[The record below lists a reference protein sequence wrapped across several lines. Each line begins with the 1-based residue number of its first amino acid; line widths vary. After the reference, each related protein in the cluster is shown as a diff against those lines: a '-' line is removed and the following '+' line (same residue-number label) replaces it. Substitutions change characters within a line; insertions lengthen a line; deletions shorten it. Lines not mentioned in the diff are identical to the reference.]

1 MFSTIKLIFISVFI
15 LFLGLFFILSSGI
28 NVEKFSFASINVS
41 KLYIKLDKKL
51 IVQIEEIELPTTSTS
66 ENSLNDLKKYIQHVP
81 TLLTIFQQ
89 IDIELLKVKNNE
101 FTITID
107 EEIFYIDNKFINL
120 SAKPVLN
127 NDIVTLNLY
136 SLFLKDYDL
145 LLDGLL
151 KVNLQNEEVLFS
163 GKVLYKD
170 LDINLNA
177 QTNGDVIDFV
187 LKSNKEFQNIHFVKD
202 FIDLDETIEE
212 WMYQNVTGIMNL
224 EYLQGQLDKKTFMP
238 IVSSLDGVATIK
250 EADITFNKAVQ
261 NVKTKTI
268 TVAFKND
275 NLYFDLE
282 DPLYNNISIEG
293 SNVVIHAL
301 SAQNEPSNIVITLKT
316 KNRLNK
322 DILNILKAYEI
333 NLPIIQ
339 LTGATNSQLAIQIYF
354 KDYQLLTKGIFETQ
368 DSRFSLN
375 GFEFVA
381 KNALV
386 ELDNSTVNIKNSDVS
401 VDNLLSANLN
411 LTIDTNASLATG
423 NANIKTLSIKG
434 EDVNLVNI
442 NNLATDVLID
452 YNTFTKITLPQLFTE
467 ISILKDFTNIE
478 LSNLAFLHTH
488 SALLQELKI
497 EEGTLNLHLKDKE
510 NIDFRANLTKF
521 DFPIQH
527 KNGQKLQTLSLYG
540 ELKNSKVFV
549 NSLDEKIKIE
559 VDNNQNHL
567 LIKDYDIV
575 KENNPLL
582 KDNTSTNL
590 EIIGINSTILL
601 NEKQKL
607 LADNYILHLKN
618 NTMDLQLSH
627 KDGTFNYLQDA
638 QKNVK
643 LTTINMSDIFM
654 NHLMG
659 NENFFEEGRF
669 NLTAKGTGNI
679 LEGKVDATNTKINN
693 LALINNIVT
702 FVNTTPALINPLLAI
717 PTLFGMANNNGFNLT
732 GYKIVEGHLDFT
744 YNLQDEIFYMDH
756 LQTVGNMTD
765 FKVTGM
771 IDLNKKDI
779 NADVTLIFLKDYS
792 SIIDYVPVFNYLL
805 LGDEKNIS
813 TQLKIIGN
821 LDNPQIQTNL
831 TQDAAGAPVN
841 FIKRIFNLPVK
852 GIELLTPAN

>member
-1 MFSTIKLIFISVFI
+1 M
-15 LFLGLFFILSSGI
+15 
-28 NVEKFSFASINVS
+28 
-41 KLYIKLDKKL
+41 YIKLDKKL

-282 DPLYNNISIEG
+282 DPMYNNISIEG

-339 LTGATNSQLAIQIYF
+339 LTGATNSQLTIQIYF
-354 KDYQLLTKGIFETQ
+354 KDYQLLTKGIFETK

-401 VDNLLSANLN
+401 IDNLLSTNLN

-434 EDVNLVNI
+434 EEVNLVNI

>member
-187 LKSNKEFQNIHFVKD
+187 LKSNKEFQNIHFVKG

-401 VDNLLSANLN
+401 VDNLLSTNLN

-434 EDVNLVNI
+434 EEVNLVNI

-627 KDGTFNYLQDA
+627 KDGTFNYIQDA

-831 TQDAAGAPVN
+831 THDAAGAPVN